1 MNNKRGTQMQETY
14 RAVEVSEPGVLR
26 VVERPLPE
34 PGPGQ
39 VRIRVEACGICHTD
53 AATVTGTYPGLKLPR
68 VPGHEVVGR
77 IDAFGSGVSRWKTGQ
92 RVGIGFF
99 GGEDGTCEPCRRG
112 DIVNCQ
118 NAVTPGVTVD
128 GGYAEVMIA
137 EARGIASIPD
147 ELTSVDAAPLLCAG
161 ITTYNAL
168 RNAGLRGGDLVAV
181 QGIGG
186 LGHLGIQFARHMGF
200 RTVAIGRGG
209 EKAELAKKLGAHVYV
224 DTAVEDAAAALQR
237 LGGARAVL
245 ATAPSGDAMGPLVSG
260 LGARGKLIVVGVPLE
275 PMQLSAFP
283 LVFGG
288 RSIYGS
294 LAGTAIETEDALA
307 FSVLENIRPM
317 IETVPFERA
326 AEAYDRMMKGKARFR
341 MVRAVSFPE
350 RRRYG
355 LSFPALPSFLRSP
368 SNVSLSSFER
378 TPAASS
384 IAAACSR
391 KVLVM
396 SARPFAVSSTRRTR
410 RSSVFLRF
418 TSAFFS
424 SRSTA
429 TLIDPGLSHTLGPIV
444 LTGSVPLWSSTSSTR
459 KSESPRPAP
468 LRFKLC
474 DALSDKARNAFA
486 STNQT
491 CTPDVSCIFAASFP
505 FPPASYH

>member
-1 MNNKRGTQMQETY
+1 MKGIY
-14 RAVEVSEPGVLR
+14 KAVEVSAPGTLR
-26 VVERPLPE
+26 VVERSVSE
-34 PGPGQ
+34 PGTDQ
-39 VRIRVEACGICHTD
+39 VRLRVEACGICHTD
-53 AATVTGTYPGLKLPR
+53 AATVTASYPGLALPR

-77 IDAFGSGVSRWKTGQ
+77 IEALGGGVSKWKIGQ

-99 GGEDGTCEPCRRG
+99 GGEDGVCEPCRRG

-118 NAVTPGVTVD
+118 NPVIPGVTMD

-137 EARGIASIPD
+137 EARGMASIPD
-147 ELTSVDAAPLLCAG
+147 ELKSVEAAPLLCAG

-186 LGHLGIQFARHMGF
+186 LGHLGVQFARHMGF

-209 EKAELAKKLGAHVYV
+209 EKAKLAKDLGAHVYV
-224 DTAVEDAAAALQR
+224 DTAVEDAAVALQR

-317 IETVPFERA
+317 IETVPLERA

-341 MVRAVSFPE
+341 MVLVTKNGVAQGEP
-350 RRRYG
+350 
-355 LSFPALPSFLRSP
+355 LS
-368 SNVSLSSFER
+368 
-378 TPAASS
+378 
-384 IAAACSR
+384 
-391 KVLVM
+391 
-396 SARPFAVSSTRRTR
+396 
-410 RSSVFLRF
+410 
-418 TSAFFS
+418 
-424 SRSTA
+424 
-429 TLIDPGLSHTLGPIV
+429 
-444 LTGSVPLWSSTSSTR
+444 
-459 KSESPRPAP
+459 
-468 LRFKLC
+468 
-474 DALSDKARNAFA
+474 
-486 STNQT
+486 
-491 CTPDVSCIFAASFP
+491 
-505 FPPASYH
+505 